1 MLSRNLF
8 TIGAGLCHTKD
19 VRDFFVDCVEKV
31 GLYDTFTRLASLFV
45 RLTCQIKHF
54 YSTSTSCNISF

>member
-31 GLYDTFTRLASLFV
+31 GLYTILKNLFI
-45 RLTCQIKHF
+45 RLTCQIKLL
-54 YSTSTSCNISF
+54 YNPSTFVMYLFK